1 MVQTSF
7 QKGWKGRIFETRFG
21 TTGAGSFLA
30 VVVVFADDAGESF
43 ERGVG
48 VARGE
53 HFFDVK
59 AEERLVAL
67 IPDGD
72 AAHADA
78 LIEVGGERNR
88 QRAILEA
95 ATELAPIEELNVGA
109 RSGVAANANQHPI
122 EDGGLFDDVSW
133 FGHYALPADADYYSS
148 SRAKVRT
155 NRKRS
160 FTTETTKDIEK

>member
-43 ERGVG
+43 ERGGG
-48 VARGE
+48 VTGGE
-53 HFFDVK
+53 HFFDVE
-59 AEERLVAL
+59 AEERLIAL

-78 LIEVGGERNR
+78 LVEVRRQRNR

-95 ATELAPIEELNVGA
+95 ATELAPVEELDVGA
-109 RSGVAANANQHPI
+109 RAGVAANANQHPI

-133 FGHYALPADADYYSS
+133 FGHYALPADADDYSA

-155 NRKRS
+155 NQKES
-160 FTTETTKDIEK
+160 LTTEDAEDT